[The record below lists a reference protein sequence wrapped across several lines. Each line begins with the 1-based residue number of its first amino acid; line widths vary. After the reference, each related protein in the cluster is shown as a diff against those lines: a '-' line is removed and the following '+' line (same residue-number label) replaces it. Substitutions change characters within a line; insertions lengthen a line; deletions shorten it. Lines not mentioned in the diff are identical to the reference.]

1 MTTLKTTKRNPEV
14 KAKKLRR
21 DGFATGV
28 LYGRE
33 MDENIPL
40 QFSAVDASRFIKS
53 HKEGSQ
59 VILDFGDTKTSAIVK
74 NIDYDAMKRQVMA
87 LDFQALVAGEAISTT
102 VPVKL
107 ENEGAVQGFV
117 DQELTEIHY
126 KADPAH
132 LLEPIEID
140 LTKFH
145 TGDALYV
152 KDLCLEEK
160 GAQLITPAD
169 SLIFHIADH
178 AKNMEIAEDETADEE
193 AAEAYVVK

>member
-1 MTTLKTTKRNPEV
+1 MTTFKTTKRTPEV

-107 ENEGAVQGFV
+107 ENVSAVQGFV
-117 DQELTEIHY
+117 DQELAEIHY

-152 KDLCLEEK
+152 KDLGLVEK

-193 AAEAYVVK
+193 AAEA

>member
-40 QFSAVDASRFIKS
+40 QFSAVDASHFIKS

-152 KDLCLEEK
+152 KDLGLEEK

-193 AAEAYVVK
+193 AAEA

>member
-152 KDLCLEEK
+152 KDLGLEGK

-193 AAEAYVVK
+193 AAEA

>member
-152 KDLCLEEK
+152 KDLGLEEK

-178 AKNMEIAEDETADEE
+178 AKNMEIAEDETAE
-193 AAEAYVVK
+193 A

>member
-145 TGDALYV
+145 TGDALCV
-152 KDLCLEEK
+152 KDLGLEEI
-160 GAQLITPAD
+160 GAQLITAAD

-193 AAEAYVVK
+193 AAEA

>member
-87 LDFQALVAGEAISTT
+87 LDFQALVAGEAISTI

-152 KDLCLEEK
+152 KDLGLEEK

-193 AAEAYVVK
+193 AAEA